1 MLYTYTTITIMSIE
15 FKPSN
20 QLNFNAFVKV
30 SRDVYPSNSINALI
44 RKLFF
49 YCKAKKN
56 SALIQKFSQEINQLG
71 YGHIFQHEPSVF
83 GNVVWPYIHKDWGVA
98 ERFSSIAKH
107 YKLLKSLP
115 KFLDISDGSPKE
127 IVNLSA
133 FSPNTAIVLDKPRWF
148 VREGEIVLNIFHHDL
163 RVMSIA
169 FSLGYHNNEIA
180 LYVGGIQGIHSGV
193 PSQKSLEIIKQLTKD
208 FHGLRPRSFVIMAL
222 RMIATR
228 VGATKIL
235 AVDQKHRHH
244 HHPYFKSSAK
254 SLSNTNYDEIW
265 SDHEGAPHADGFYHL
280 NINTA
285 HKDLSEFE
293 SKKRSMHRK
302 RYDMLDQVEQQILQ
316 LG

>member
-1 MLYTYTTITIMSIE
+1 MSIE
-15 FKPSN
+15 LKPSGCV
-20 QLNFNAFVKV
+20 NFNAFVKV
-30 SRDVYPSNSINALI
+30 TRDVYPSNSVSASI

-49 YCKAKKN
+49 YFKAKRN

-71 YGHIFQHEPSVF
+71 YGRIFQHEPSVL
-83 GNVVWPYIHKDWGVA
+83 GNLIWPYIHKDWNVA
-98 ERFSSIAKH
+98 ERFSSITNH
-107 YKLLKSLP
+107 YLLLKELP
-115 KFLDISDGSPKE
+115 KFLDVSDGTPKE
-127 IVNLSA
+127 IVNLNA

-163 RVMSIA
+163 RAMSIA
-169 FSLGYHNNEIA
+169 FSLGYHNNEIV

-208 FHGLRPRSFVIMAL
+208 FHGLRPRSFVITAL

-228 VGATKIL
+228 VGASKIL
-235 AVDQKHRHH
+235 AVDQTHRHH
-244 HHPYFKSSAK
+244 HHPYFKSSTK

-265 SDHEGAPHADGFYHL
+265 IDNEGAPHADGFYHL
-280 NINTA
+280 KTSTA
-285 HKDLSEFE
+285 QKDLSEFE

-316 LG
+316 LD